1 MSERPVAEVLG
12 STILYTKIMTELL
25 LWPMHKSLRLE
36 PVTWIS
42 DSSRYL
48 NGLRVERDLVILQRI
63 HTSVNEADHLTKVL
77 DRTLFYRH
85 VDHLMVPP
93 LYSPCYGKVTGKEQI
108 VIREDVI
115 EEHFAK
121 PRMLMP
127 VAAKSSVDSYTW
139 EYIVAST
146 TIFQST
152 SDFFHSE
159 FNQYWIVGGC

>member
-1 MSERPVAEVLG
+1 MANAQKP
-12 STILYTKIMTELL
+12 
-25 LWPMHKSLRLE
+25 
-36 PVTWIS
+36 IS

-48 NGLRVERDLVILQRI
+48 NGLRVERDLVSI

-93 LYSPCYGKVTGKEQI
+93 LYSPCYGKVTGQDQI
-108 VIREDVI
+108 VIREDVTK
-115 EEHFAK
+115 EHFATK
-121 PRMLMP
+121 PHMLMP

-152 SDFFHSE
+152 SDFVHSE